1 MARRLGFQVIRA
13 GGVGILATLVVA
25 VACGRAQEPAQT
37 ATLIMGPVVSG
48 SDMALLRDG
57 LTGAQYGDW
66 TRVRGARASAADPL
80 VRKILSWRL
89 AAAQNSDSLFSEVD
103 QALTDLKA
111 WPGRDTMRRR
121 GEQMIIDSGL
131 SAEQRIAWLTAD
143 GAPLSGDGQA
153 ALAIAY
159 AQTGKTA
166 EAGALA
172 RDTWRER
179 ALTPRAEN
187 LLLSQF
193 SSVITD
199 QDTADRVDRMLW
211 RDDRSGAQRLLS
223 RLDPADRAVAN
234 ARIALQA
241 NEPLA
246 YRKTRKRKAG
256 PGVSAKLAAVPA
268 SRTET
273 PGLLYDRARYVRR
286 AGRPEDA
293 LPIIS
298 KVNALEAAPSVREAL
313 SAETRLYVPRAL
325 RAGQYSLAYNLAAN
339 HGLTFGEGFA
349 DAEWLA
355 GWIALRFLK
364 DPTKAA
370 GHFSHLDAN
379 VSTPVSKARALYWR
393 GEAASALNQTA
404 DADAAMAQ
412 AAAYSFTYYGQLA
425 ALKHDPA
432 AMLSLVNES
441 PVTPEARAAFEKME
455 LVRALRLVAQSGDR
469 SSFEL
474 ISFYL
479 DDQLASP
486 AEHEM
491 LAELARANFYN
502 RVAVRSAKAGIR
514 RNIVAQEAA
523 FPLIDLPDSAR
534 GADRPEPALLLAIA
548 RQESEFDAQA
558 ISPVGARGL
567 MQLMPAT
574 ARTTAKR
581 SGMSYSPGALTGDQN
596 YNLTLGSAYLQEL
609 IDQFNGSY
617 VLAIASY
624 NAGPGRANQWIGDWG
639 DPRSGQIDVV
649 DWVELI
655 PITET
660 RNYVQRVMENLQ
672 VYRYRLAAGPTPI
685 KLEADLRRHY

>member
-1 MARRLGFQVIRA
+1 MARRWGFQVIRA
-13 GGVGILATLVVA
+13 GGVGILATLVIA

-48 SDMALLRDG
+48 ADMALLRDG

-66 TRVRGARASAADPL
+66 TRVRGSRASTADPL

-103 QALTDLKA
+103 QALTELKG

-159 AQTGKTA
+159 TQTGKTA
-166 EAGALA
+166 DANTLA

-193 SSVITD
+193 SGVITD

-256 PGVSAKLAAVPA
+256 PGVGAKLAAVPA
-268 SRTET
+268 SRADT

-298 KVNALEAAPSVREAL
+298 KVNALEAAPSVR
-313 SAETRLYVPRAL
+313 
-325 RAGQYSLAYNLAAN
+325 
-339 HGLTFGEGFA
+339 
-349 DAEWLA
+349 
-355 GWIALRFLK
+355 
-364 DPTKAA
+364 
-370 GHFSHLDAN
+370 
-379 VSTPVSKARALYWR
+379 
-393 GEAASALNQTA
+393 
-404 DADAAMAQ
+404 
-412 AAAYSFTYYGQLA
+412 
-425 ALKHDPA
+425 
-432 AMLSLVNES
+432 
-441 PVTPEARAAFEKME
+441 
-455 LVRALRLVAQSGDR
+455 
-469 SSFEL
+469 
-474 ISFYL
+474 
-479 DDQLASP
+479 
-486 AEHEM
+486 
-491 LAELARANFYN
+491 
-502 RVAVRSAKAGIR
+502 
-514 RNIVAQEAA
+514 
-523 FPLIDLPDSAR
+523 
-534 GADRPEPALLLAIA
+534 
-548 RQESEFDAQA
+548 
-558 ISPVGARGL
+558 
-567 MQLMPAT
+567 
-574 ARTTAKR
+574 
-581 SGMSYSPGALTGDQN
+581 
-596 YNLTLGSAYLQEL
+596 
-609 IDQFNGSY
+609 
-617 VLAIASY
+617 
-624 NAGPGRANQWIGDWG
+624 
-639 DPRSGQIDVV
+639 
-649 DWVELI
+649 
-655 PITET
+655 
-660 RNYVQRVMENLQ
+660 
-672 VYRYRLAAGPTPI
+672 
-685 KLEADLRRHY
+685 